1 MSTWKTLLIAAPIA
15 ASLLATNN
23 AQAGWGG
30 HGGGGHAGGGHGGER
45 GHFDRGGF
53 SRHFDHHDGL
63 FFGALGLG
71 ALLGGA
77 VVVQQQY
84 YAQPGYVPS
93 GY

>member
-15 ASLLATNN
+15 ASLLAANN

-30 HGGGGHAGGGHGGER
+30 HGGGGPGGEH

-84 YAQPGYVPS
+84 YAQPVYVPS

>member
-15 ASLLATNN
+15 ASLLAANN

-30 HGGGGHAGGGHGGER
+30 PGGGGHGGEH

-84 YAQPGYVPS
+84 YAQPVYVPS